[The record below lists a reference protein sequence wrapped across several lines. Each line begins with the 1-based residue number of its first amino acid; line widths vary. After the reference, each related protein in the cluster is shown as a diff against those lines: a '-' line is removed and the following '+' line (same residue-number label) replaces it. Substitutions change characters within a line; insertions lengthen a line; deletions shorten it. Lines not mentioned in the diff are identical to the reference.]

1 MDGALVNRWA
11 ANRVN
16 GKTAYFAMKV
26 VKTDTAVLD
35 PYAGNNVLP
44 APIPIGGSFACVI
57 PKLWVGDRVGGSY
70 ASPKWIGDSWFG
82 KAPTAEDGEFP

>member
-1 MDGALVNRWA
+1 MDEAPASRWA
-11 ANRVN
+11 ANLVN
-16 GKTAYFAMKV
+16 GKTAYCAMKV

-35 PYAGNNVLP
+35 LFAGNNVLP
-44 APIPIGGSFACVI
+44 APIPIGAFSACVI
-57 PKLWVGDRVGGSY
+57 PKLSVGDRVGGSY

>member
-1 MDGALVNRWA
+1 MDEAPASRWA
-11 ANRVN
+11 ANLVN
-16 GKTAYFAMKV
+16 GKTAYCAMKV

-70 ASPKWIGDSWFG
+70 ASPKWIGVSCFG
-82 KAPTAEDGEFP
+82 KAPMAEDGVFH